1 MKMFLES
8 RTFACGTKTFRR
20 QEFWILSLRTGMP
33 QSTPSQSGFSFG
45 RFQFPTRSSS
55 RRPMPISFGNGDR
68 NSSRFFLLE
77 AGERHIRLTRSKNK
91 VAGQSPPLTTQNRM
105 KGPMK

>member
-8 RTFACGTKTFRR
+8 RTFARGTKTFRR

-55 RRPMPISFGNGDR
+55 RRPMPISFGNGDS

-77 AGERHIRLTRSKNK
+77 AGERHIRLTRSKK
-91 VAGQSPPLTTQNRM
+91 QGGWPVAATDNSKQM